1 LEGWDADEHGERGR
15 FFWRKNEV
23 AEDLIQRGMEA
34 YERGE
39 REKAGRL
46 FALALR
52 KNARDERAW
61 FGLSQVVEEEDRK
74 RECLEWVLAINPQHP
89 AALAALEALSV
100 RAGSP
105 EDLPDFLTPQ
115 QREAI
120 THRGSPLLIIAG
132 PGSGKTEVISWRVA
146 HLVRSGYVG
155 VGHVLAVT
163 FTEKA
168 ALELKDRI
176 QGKMPEAN
184 VERMQISTL
193 HSFAALLLR
202 RYAAFSPLPRGFR
215 ILDETGQFL
224 FVYSNRKAFGLG
236 EIIKGRPQDFF
247 AAVIRTFNL
256 ATEEMVEPGEL
267 ESWCEENVSRCSEK
281 ETGLWQER
289 QAVAEAYRRYG
300 LALQEGSLVDFAFL
314 QRHAVRLLEE
324 HPDTREALQQEYR
337 EVLVDEYQ
345 DTNAAQEK
353 LIGLLAGDGKHLTV
367 VGDDDQSIYR
377 FRGAT
382 VKNIL
387 SFSERYPGA
396 QLIKLPH
403 NFRSLDPIVDHSLE
417 VIAHNP
423 ARYPKDLQGVRGEG
437 SEVLLVYEH
446 SAAEEAEAVVGL
458 IRRLHEARRISQYG
472 DVAILLR
479 SVKSYAAP
487 YIDALAAEGIPYQV
501 IGDASLFE
509 REEIAQIYEVFNFFS
524 TTKAWGDKYLRGPL
538 VGLRS
543 DTCRA
548 LRATKDS
555 LYDLVPSE
563 RAAGDGVLQKM
574 GVHNPRDRARLL
586 RLLEIK
592 RKVQA
597 QEHGSILEIF
607 YDVLAATGCVARLER
622 AGEAS
627 AIANLGVL
635 SRLVAAWD
643 EYGSTRNFYPFREYL
658 KLVKDS
664 GVDPTL
670 PPAEDVVRIMTI
682 HQAKGLEFPV
692 VVLGAAMDGRLPSRQ
707 RGDPYEIPYQLRDSG
722 EPEVPDFHLVDERK
736 LFYVAATRARDLL
749 IVGTADVVNKRGGGP
764 SPFLRE
770 MFGPDLQ
777 AAAEYSE
784 EKVQRIESR
793 PPSDHGPRPRHSFSQ
808 LATYLQCPLRYKFA
822 VVYGLEVPWL
832 DPVDFGANVHCCL
845 EAIHQR
851 AIRGESVQP
860 DDLPEL
866 IAQVWLST
874 PRSSEEEEAAYRQAA
889 LRQLTRYLEEHGER
903 LRDSRQAETFFSFP
917 LEEDVLLGKVDL
929 IRKTESEGVEIV
941 DFKTSSSAAGEMEGV
956 ALQLGLYALG
966 VESGLGIPV
975 ARQVAH
981 FLEDGQTMRWA
992 WTPERKERA
1001 EAEIA
1006 ELLDR
1011 IHAQQFPPRR
1021 AYCGQCT
1028 EFRAICPD
1036 WNGTRTSA
1044 ENADAFPL
1052 SYSQ

>member
-1 LEGWDADEHGERGR
+1 MNVGTLRFSQGRPLERLKVEGGWLEGLDADEHGERGR

-23 AEDLIQRGMEA
+23 AEDLTQAGLAA
-34 YERGE
+34 YEAGDRG
-39 REKAGRL
+39 KAGRL
-46 FALALR
+46 LALALR
-52 KNARDERAW
+52 EDAQDERAW
-61 FGLSQVVEEEDRK
+61 FGLSQVVEREDRK
-74 RECLEWVLAINPQHP
+74 RECLRHVLMINPDHEAARAAR
-89 AALAALEALSV
+89 AALDAMRPEASSRESLLA
-100 RAGSP
+100 R
-105 EDLPDFLTPQ
+105 LTLPQ
-115 QREAI
+115 QEAVL
-120 THRGSPLLIIAG
+120 HRGSPLLIIAG

-155 VGHVLAVT
+155 AEHVLAVT

-176 QGKMPEAN
+176 QGKMPDSN

-202 RYAAFSPLPRGFR
+202 RYAVSSPLPRGFR
-215 ILDETGQFL
+215 LLDETGQFL

-267 ESWCEENVSRCSEK
+267 EAWCEENVSRCSEK
-281 ETGLWQER
+281 ESGLWHER
-289 QAVAEAYRRYG
+289 RAVAEAYRRYC
-300 LALQEGSLVDFAFL
+300 LALREQSLVDFAFL

-324 HPDTREALQQEYR
+324 HPAIREELQQEYR
-337 EVLVDEYQ
+337 EILVDEYQ

-396 QLIKLPH
+396 RIIKLPH
-403 NFRSLDPIVDHSLE
+403 NFRSLNPIVDHSLE

-423 ARYPKDLQGVRGEG
+423 ARYPKDLRAVRGDG
-437 SEVLLVYEH
+437 SEVLLAYEH
-446 SAAEEAEAVVGL
+446 SAAEEAEAVIGL
-458 IRRLHEARRISQYG
+458 IRRLHEAGRISHYG

-487 YIDALAAEGIPYQV
+487 YIQALAAERIPYQV

-509 REEIAQIYEVFNFFS
+509 REEIAQIYELFNFFS
-524 TTKAWGDKYLRGPL
+524 TTKAWGDKSLRNPL
-538 VGLRS
+538 VGLS
-543 DTCRA
+543 EATCRA
-548 LRATKDS
+548 LKATKDS
-555 LYDLVPSE
+555 LYDLVPGE
-563 RAAGDGVLQKM
+563 RAAGDGVLQKI
-574 GVHNPRDRARLL
+574 GIKDPQDRARLL
-586 RLLEIK
+586 DLLEIK

-607 YDVLAATGCVARLER
+607 YDMLAATGCVARFER
-622 AGEAS
+622 AGQAT

-635 SRLVAAWD
+635 SGLIASWD
-643 EYGSTRNFYPFREYL
+643 EHGSTRNFYPFREYL

-664 GVDPTL
+664 GVDPIL

-692 VVLGAAMDGRLPSRQ
+692 VVLGAAMDGRLPSR
-707 RGDPYEIPYQLRDSG
+707 RRRDPYEIPYRLRESG
-722 EPEVPDFHLVDERK
+722 EPEVQDPHLVDERK

-770 MFGPDLQ
+770 MLGPDLQ

-784 EKVQRIESR
+784 EKVQEIVSR
-793 PPSDHGPRPRHSFSQ
+793 PPGERGPRPRHSFSQ
-808 LATYLQCPLRYKFA
+808 LAYYLQCPLRYKFA

-832 DPVDFGANVHCCL
+832 DPVDFGANVHRCL

-851 AIRGESVQP
+851 AIRGESFFNS
-860 DDLPEL
+860 LREA
-866 IAQVWLST
+866 I
-874 PRSSEEEEAAYRQAA
+874 RSN
-889 LRQLTRYLEEHGER
+889 
-903 LRDSRQAETFFSFP
+903 
-917 LEEDVLLGKVDL
+917 
-929 IRKTESEGVEIV
+929 
-941 DFKTSSSAAGEMEGV
+941 
-956 ALQLGLYALG
+956 
-966 VESGLGIPV
+966 GIPRFV
-975 ARQVAH
+975 FKISCKINSVHYKTR
-981 FLEDGQTMRWA
+981 F
-992 WTPERKERA
+992 
-1001 EAEIA
+1001 
-1006 ELLDR
+1006 
-1011 IHAQQFPPRR
+1011 AQGRFH
-1021 AYCGQCT
+1021 
-1028 EFRAICPD
+1028 
-1036 WNGTRTSA
+1036 
-1044 ENADAFPL
+1044 
-1052 SYSQ
+1052 